1 VISVDESKP
10 SRDVATNQISI
21 SASLTSPSPEIRQKP
36 SPLAAGR
43 GLDTSGDQIPGRR
56 ICWLCVT
63 NTHGKSSNEKNV
75 MSFPQQAADLIDY

>member
-36 SPLAAGR
+36 STLAAG
-43 GLDTSGDQIPGRR
+43 GLDKVRRPSPGRR